1 MSGETVTIQGAF
13 PRTASFL
20 GEPSSGM
27 HSSDRGLPPSAV
39 TGASAGV
46 KGLTCGT
53 IETPILVVEDDQDIR
68 EAVSELLE
76 MEGYHT
82 VSSTNGQEALEQ
94 LHRMDHRPCLI
105 LLDVMMPVM
114 DGYTFMDRLLHE
126 GPLADIPVVITSAS
140 HNPPEGARACVN
152 KPFDL
157 SRLLAVVKQFCG

>member
-1 MSGETVTIQGAF
+1 MSIRGVFA
-13 PRTASFL
+13 RAASA
-20 GEPSSGM
+20 
-27 HSSDRGLPPSAV
+27 RGLPPPCAAGVSSPRGCGA
-39 TGASAGV
+39 THAGASA
-46 KGLTCGT
+46 
-53 IETPILVVEDDQDIR
+53 TPILVVEDDQDIR

-82 VSSTNGQEALEQ
+82 VSSTNGQEALDQ

-114 DGYTFMDRLLHE
+114 DGYTFMARLRHE

-140 HNPPEGARACVN
+140 HNPPEGASACVH

-157 SRLLAVVKQFCG
+157 SHLLAVVKQFCG